1 MQRTIAQLQQEIQS
15 GESVLQEGIRY
26 IQVAC
31 VRVTYL
37 PAELQLF
44 EAYQILDRGDT
55 RKRDLAGVSE
65 KLKSGEEPI
74 QAAMRGIQEELDLT
88 LSRSRFLSLGTE
100 LCQKI
105 SKGYNLPTVYTLYK
119 FSLELNQEEFDRI
132 APVYISQEAD
142 KTTVF
147 KWMPITP
154 ITLTPA
160 SLTQLQTSPLGDR
173 PCP

>member
-1 MQRTIAQLQQEIQS
+1 MQRTIAQLQKEIQS
-15 GESVLQEGIRY
+15 GESVIEEGIRY

-55 RKRDLAGVSE
+55 RQRDLAGVSE
-65 KLKSGEEPI
+65 KLKSGEKAIE
-74 QAAMRGIQEELDLT
+74 AAMRGIREELDLN
-88 LSRSRFLSLGTE
+88 LSSDRFLPLGTE
-100 LCQKI
+100 LCHKI
-105 SKGYNLPTVYTLYK
+105 SKGYNLPTVYTLHN
-119 FSLELNQEEFDRI
+119 FSLELNEEDFDRLS
-132 APVYISQEAD
+132 PVYISQEDD

-154 ITLTPA
+154 MKITPA
-160 SLTQLQTSPLGDR
+160 SLTQIQTAPLGDR
-173 PCP
+173 PSP